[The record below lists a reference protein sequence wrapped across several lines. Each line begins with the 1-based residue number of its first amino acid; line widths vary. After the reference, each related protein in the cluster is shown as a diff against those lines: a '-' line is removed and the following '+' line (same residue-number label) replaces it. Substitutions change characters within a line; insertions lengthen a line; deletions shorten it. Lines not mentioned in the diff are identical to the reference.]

1 MKRKLERF
9 SIIAERENV
18 LQPGKE
24 LYFQVKGRWKEM
36 YFKNNNPISLEL
48 ACGRGE
54 YTIGLAN
61 RFPDRNYI
69 GVDIKGD
76 RLWKGSTLAVEQ
88 NLTNVAFLRTQ
99 ILLIE
104 NFFEPGEVDEIWLTF
119 PDPRPRKIDVRRRLT
134 NSRFLI
140 MYKNLLK
147 PEGYFRFKTDNTGL
161 FEYTLEEIQ
170 DRSDIIDLKFTSD
183 LYESDLRGECFDIK
197 TKYEE
202 MFATKGEKIK
212 YLRCRFKTDYQ
223 STASSHR

>member
-24 LYFQVKGRWKEM
+24 LYFQVKGCWNET
-36 YFKNNNPISLEL
+36 YFKNNNPITIEL

-54 YTIGLAN
+54 YTIGLAKQL
-61 RFPDRNYI
+61 PDRNYI

-104 NFFEPGEVDEIWLTF
+104 NFFEAGEVDEIWLTF

-140 MYKNLLK
+140 MYKSLLK
-147 PEGYFRFKTDNTGL
+147 PGGYFRFKTDNTGL

-170 DRSDIIDLKFTSD
+170 SRSDIVDLKFTGD
-183 LYESDLRGECFDIK
+183 LYESDLRADCFDIR

-202 MFATKGEKIK
+202 MFANKGEKIK
-212 YLRCRFKTDYQ
+212 YLRCKFI
-223 STASSHR
+223 

>member
-9 SIIAERENV
+9 GIIADRENV

-24 LYFQVKGRWKEM
+24 LYFQVKGKWNEI
-36 YFKNNNPISLEL
+36 YFRNNNPITLEL

-76 RLWKGSTLAVEQ
+76 RLWKGSTLAVDQ

-104 NFFEPGEVDEIWLTF
+104 NFFETGEADEIWLTF

-140 MYKNLLK
+140 MYKKLLK

-170 DRSDIIDLKFTSD
+170 NRPDIIDLKFTSD

-202 MFATKGEKIK
+202 MFTTKGEKIK
-212 YLRCRFKTDYQ
+212 YLRCRFKPE
-223 STASSHR
+223 A

>member
-1 MKRKLERF
+1 MKRISLFLLLLTASVF
-9 SIIAERENV
+9 SSAQDFSNK
-18 LQPGKE
+18 GKDFWLGYGYHVRYVTNGGGGGANGQE
-24 LYFQVKGRWKEM
+24 MVLYFATENKPGQVT
-36 YFKNNNPISLEL
+36 N
-48 ACGRGE
+48 
-54 YTIGLAN
+54 
-61 RFPDRNYI
+61 
-69 GVDIKGD
+69 IKIEIPALGY
-76 RLWKGSTLAVEQ
+76 VE

-104 NFFEPGEVDEIWLTF
+104 NFFETGEADEIWLTF

-134 NSRFLI
+134 NSRFLV

-170 DRSDIIDLKFTSD
+170 NRSDIVDLKFTSD

-212 YLRCRFKTDYQ
+212 YLRCRFKTD
-223 STASSHR
+223 H

>member
-9 SIIAERENV
+9 SIIADRENV

-24 LYFQVKGRWKEM
+24 LYFQVKGKWNEIC
-36 YFKNNNPISLEL
+36 FKNNNPISLEL

-61 RFPDRNYI
+61 RFPDCNYI

-104 NFFEPGEVDEIWLTF
+104 NFFEPGEADEIWLTF

-170 DRSDIIDLKFTSD
+170 NRSDIIDLKFTND

-202 MFATKGEKIK
+202 MFVNKGEKIK
-212 YLRCRFKTDYQ
+212 YLRCRFR
-223 STASSHR
+223 AEP

>member
-1 MKRKLERF
+1 MKRKMERF
-9 SIIAERENV
+9 GIIAERENV

-24 LYFQVKGRWKEM
+24 MYFQVKGNWNEN
-36 YFKNNNPISLEL
+36 YFKNDNPITIEL

-54 YTIGLAN
+54 YTIGLAS
-61 RFPDRNYI
+61 RFANRNYI

-88 NLTNVAFLRTQ
+88 SLTNVGFLRTQ

-104 NFFEPGEVDEIWLTF
+104 NFFESGEVDEIWLTF

-140 MYKNLLK
+140 MYKNMLK

-170 DRSDIIDLKFTSD
+170 SRSDIVDLKFTD
-183 LYESDLRGECFDIK
+183 NLYESDLRHECYDIQ

-202 MFATKGEKIK
+202 MFANKGEKIK
-212 YLRCRFKTDYQ
+212 YLRCRFL
-223 STASSHR
+223 